1 MPQSSAARKGLPR
14 VRHGFMPFRV
24 PPVPA
29 PAAHGRRIGM
39 RRASKFSKVDT
50 PASRAVPERAP
61 ARSTSSTVPRQSS
74 VPPSRSGDDR
84 STWTPRTA
92 NCVIRGDPARLE
104 IRALRMTGRALPHR
118 TGPSA
123 DECSTR
129 STLLAAPAKPRSCPR
144 ARRHGRRTGNL
155 PTANCVIGKI
165 EHAPRAGRGGD
176 TVRALYKKISILSA
190 RDRLRP
196 LAVRTGRGW
205 GRAAD
210 TCRGPRPQAR
220 AAPGGARG
228 RARSR

>member
-1 MPQSSAARKGLPR
+1 
-14 VRHGFMPFRV
+14 
-24 PPVPA
+24 
-29 PAAHGRRIGM
+29 M

-84 STWTPRTA
+84 NTWTPRTA

-104 IRALRMTGRALPHR
+104 IRARRMTGRALPHR
-118 TGPSA
+118 TGRSA

-144 ARRHGRRTGNL
+144 APNAALHTDAANP
-155 PTANCVIGKI
+155 PTASSGKI

-196 LAVRTGRGW
+196 LAVRTGRG
-205 GRAAD
+205 GVVRLIRAGVLDPKRA
-210 TCRGPRPQAR
+210 RPRAVPGAAR
-220 AAPGGARG
+220 DLASG
-228 RARSR
+228 RARPASATGAGRCPPAW